1 MAISKSNTLKHIKFN
16 HWVAA
21 HGVSATR
28 NFDKDMPRLIFTCA
42 YDGTAWRGWQSQAGG
57 MTLQDVIEDA
67 FAGIL
72 RTRIRI
78 NASGRT
84 DAGVH
89 AIAQVFHADV
99 PETCR
104 MTPQNWRA
112 ALNAHLDGT
121 IRIMEVRPAESD
133 FHARFSAKGKIYEY
147 LISTAPVLSPFMMN
161 RAWHCP
167 HGIDVKKLAE
177 ALACYQG
184 EHDFRRF
191 AAKRGNEPEPAP
203 ADYYIRHIYSAE
215 VEEAEQGSLLRLRF
229 YGNGFM
235 YRMVRMLTGAAVKVA
250 CGKMSIAELQHLLSV
265 PDGPKNR
272 HCAPAEGLYLKQ
284 VFY

>member
-1 MAISKSNTLKHIKFN
+1 MP
-16 HWVAA
+16 
-21 HGVSATR
+21 ATR
-28 NFDKDMPRLIFTCA
+28 TFKKNMPRLIFTCA
-42 YDGTAWRGWQSQAGG
+42 YDGTPWRGWQSQAGG
-57 MTLQDVIEDA
+57 NTLQDAIEDA
-67 FAGIL
+67 FAAIL
-72 RTRIRI
+72 RERIRI
-78 NASGRT
+78 CASGRT

-104 MTPQNWRA
+104 MRPENWRA
-112 ALNAHLDGT
+112 ALNAHLEGT
-121 IRIMEVRPAESD
+121 IRIMDVKAADGD

-147 LISTAPVLSPFMMN
+147 LISIAPVLAPFMRN

-167 HGIDVKKLAE
+167 HGMDVQKLSD

-203 ADYYIRHIYSAE
+203 SDYYIRNIYSAKVKIVDNGE
-215 VEEAEQGSLLRLRF
+215 LLRLLF
-229 YGNGFM
+229 HGNGFM

-250 CGKMSIAELQHLLSV
+250 CGKMSIEELKNLLV
-265 PDGPKNR
+265 ELDGAKNR